1 MTENQQIKRLIV
13 AAGPTAVGK
22 TSFAIKLAKYFDTE
36 IISCDSRQ
44 LFKEMKIGIARPS
57 REELAEVKHHFIA
70 SHSIHNH
77 YDAGMY
83 AQEVDVLLAKL
94 FTRHNTVIMTGGT
107 GLYIKAAT
115 EGLDALPPQNKQ
127 LRDQL
132 GFILKAEGIEA
143 IQDIAQG
150 AEISKEAV
158 DYSNPQRLMRAIEIA
173 QSEIK
178 ENPEKEKR
186 AEYTTAYYYMD
197 RDRDALYDRINSRV
211 DIMLRDGLEEEAK
224 GLQEF
229 QELNAL
235 RTVGYTELFK
245 YFNGEWT
252 REHAIEKIKQ
262 HSRNYAKRQ
271 LTWFRN
277 QGNYQKIS
285 PDFDAFIQL
294 INQ

>member
-1 MTENQQIKRLIV
+1 MTENQQINRLIV
-13 AAGPTAVGK
+13 VAGPTAVGK

-132 GFILKAEGIEA
+132 NFILKAEGIEA

-150 AEISKEAV
+150 AEISKEDV

-173 QSEIK
+173 QSESK

-285 PDFDAFIQL
+285 PDFDAFIRL

>member
-1 MTENQQIKRLIV
+1 
-13 AAGPTAVGK
+13 
-22 TSFAIKLAKYFDTE
+22 
-36 IISCDSRQ
+36 
-44 LFKEMKIGIARPS
+44 
-57 REELAEVKHHFIA
+57 
-70 SHSIHNH
+70 
-77 YDAGMY
+77 
-83 AQEVDVLLAKL
+83 
-94 FTRHNTVIMTGGT
+94 
-107 GLYIKAAT
+107 
-115 EGLDALPPQNKQ
+115 
-127 LRDQL
+127 
-132 GFILKAEGIEA
+132 
-143 IQDIAQG
+143 
-150 AEISKEAV
+150 
-158 DYSNPQRLMRAIEIA
+158 MRAIEIA
-173 QSEIK
+173 QSESK

-285 PDFDAFIQL
+285 PDFDAFIRL

>member
-1 MTENQQIKRLIV
+1 MTENQQINRLIV
-13 AAGPTAVGK
+13 VAGPTAVGK

-44 LFKEMKIGIARPS
+44 LFKEMKIGVARPS
-57 REELAEVKHHFIA
+57 REELEEVKHHFIA

-107 GLYIKAAT
+107 GLYIKAAI

-132 GFILKAEGIEA
+132 SFILKAEGIEA

-150 AEISKEAV
+150 SEISKEDV

-173 QSEIK
+173 QSESQ

-186 AEYTTAYYYMD
+186 AEYTTSYYYMD

-211 DIMLRDGLEEEAK
+211 DMMLRDGLEEEAK

-235 RTVGYTELFK
+235 RTVGYTEFFK

-285 PDFDAFIQL
+285 PDFDAFIRL

>member
-13 AAGPTAVGK
+13 VAGPTAVGK

-44 LFKEMKIGIARPS
+44 LFKEMKIGVARPS

-132 GFILKAEGIEA
+132 NFILKAEGIEA

-173 QSEIK
+173 QSESQ

-186 AEYTTAYYYMD
+186 AEYTTAYYYLD

-211 DIMLRDGLEEEAK
+211 DMMLRDGLEEEAK

-235 RTVGYTELFK
+235 RTVGYTEFFK

-285 PDFDAFIQL
+285 PDFDAFIRL